1 MQNTQFRFATRQDT
15 SLILDLIKEL
25 AEYENMLSDVVATD
39 ELLEKW
45 IFDEKKAEVLFAI
58 ENGKE
63 VGFALF
69 FHNFSTFAFFCLN
82 LHPKQ
87 STTST

>member
-15 SLILDLIKEL
+15 SLILDFIKEL

-58 ENGKE
+58 ENGK
-63 VGFALF
+63 
-69 FHNFSTFAFFCLN
+69 
-82 LHPKQ
+82 
-87 STTST
+87 